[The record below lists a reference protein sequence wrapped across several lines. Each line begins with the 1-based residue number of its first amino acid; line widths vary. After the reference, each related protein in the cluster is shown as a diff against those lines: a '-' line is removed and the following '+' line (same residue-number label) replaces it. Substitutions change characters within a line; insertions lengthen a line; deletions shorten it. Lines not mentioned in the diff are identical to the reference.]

1 MHRKGVLD
9 MELQNCRNCK
19 KLFNYI
25 TGEII
30 CPVCRDKL
38 EEKYNQVK
46 AYVRENP
53 GAHIN
58 VVSEECEVSIKQIK
72 KWVRQERLSF
82 SKDSGISID
91 CESCGRP
98 ILTGRYCKECKTKMA
113 NKFSSAYQ
121 EKAAK
126 PEKGQ
131 SVSSN
136 GKMRFLGN

>member
-1 MHRKGVLD
+1 

-72 KWVRQERLSF
+72 KWVREERLVF
-82 SKDSGISID
+82 SDDSLVGLE
-91 CESCGRP
+91 CERCGK
-98 ILTGRYCKECKTKMA
+98 IIHSGRFCKECAGGLSDAMEEAFRKPT
-113 NKFSSAYQ
+113 FSSRRRTSD
-121 EKAAK
+121 AK
-126 PEKGQ
+126 LHSLE
-131 SVSSN
+131 
-136 GKMRFLGN
+136 